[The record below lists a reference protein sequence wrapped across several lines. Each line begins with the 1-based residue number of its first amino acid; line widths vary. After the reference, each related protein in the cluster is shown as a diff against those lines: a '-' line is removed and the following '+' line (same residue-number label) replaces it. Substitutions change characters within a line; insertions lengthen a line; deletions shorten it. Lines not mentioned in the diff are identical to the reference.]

1 MRWNS
6 RKAQLSPML
15 TNMLA
20 TNTAALYLQL
30 DVRTDQTV
38 ISVGARIAR
47 SSDRS
52 ILDDI
57 VHYYASHMAYNI
69 PVETYPQPHVMLP
82 VPSPAILLLAQ
93 TRVSLDVPMIGS
105 CLRIMMHSVVL
116 NSHIDFYTTRA
127 TVTVVRADVLY
138 NW

>member
-1 MRWNS
+1 
-6 RKAQLSPML
+6 ML
-15 TNMLA
+15 T

-30 DVRTDQTV
+30 EIRTDRVV
-38 ISVGARIAR
+38 ISVGAKIAR

-82 VPSPAILLLAQ
+82 IPSPAVLLLAQ
-93 TRVSLDVPMIGS
+93 ARVTLDVPMIGPS
-105 CLRIMMHSVVL
+105 LRIMMHEVVL